1 MNFLAVKTGSGS
13 FFDLRLPRGEAG
25 KKLIFILQELFRK
38 NDETFRCKVI
48 ESTRVLFPEN
58 WRRPLDYIS
67 EADARK
73 LGKAL
78 LIALREELPRHTFRE
93 EECSCRREEEKC
105 FDTFKRE
112 VPRHTSRE
120 EECSCRREEEKCF
133 DTFKR
138 EVPLNTVREDKPLNA
153 EKQEACLNFSTEVIQ
168 AAYCYK
174 WTLEYACALP
184 RELLQRCLEVAA
196 GKGRFAP
203 SAPAAALHLSPG
215 EIKKAAARGAAAIRK
230 YQEQK

>member
-38 NDETFRCKVI
+38 NDETFRRKVI

-73 LGKAL
+73 LGEAL
-78 LIALREELPRHTFRE
+78 LIALREEL
-93 EECSCRREEEKC
+93 
-105 FDTFKRE
+105 
-112 VPRHTSRE
+112 PRHTSRE

-138 EVPLNTVREDKPLNA
+138 EVPRHTSREDKPLNA

-184 RELLQRCLEVAA
+184 RELLRRCLEVAA

>member
-38 NDETFRCKVI
+38 NDETFRRKVI

-73 LGKAL
+73 LGEAL
-78 LIALREELPRHTFRE
+78 LIALREELPRHTSRE
-93 EECSCRREEEKC
+93 EECSPRSGQAC
-105 FDTFKRE
+105 DTVRKE
-112 VPRHTSRE
+112 VPLNSSRE

-133 DTFKR
+133 DTFKK

-184 RELLQRCLEVAA
+184 RELLRRCLEVAA

-203 SAPAAALHLSPG
+203 SLPAAALHLSPG

>member
-38 NDETFRCKVI
+38 NDETFRRKVI

-73 LGKAL
+73 LGEAL
-78 LIALREELPRHTFRE
+78 LIALREEL
-93 EECSCRREEEKC
+93 
-105 FDTFKRE
+105 
-112 VPRHTSRE
+112 PRHTSRE

-133 DTFKR
+133 DTFRK
-138 EVPLNTVREDKPLNA
+138 EVPLNSFREDKPLNA

-184 RELLQRCLEVAA
+184 RELLRRCLEVAA
-196 GKGRFAP
+196 DKGRFAP